1 MACRR
6 RKIKCN
12 REQPCQH
19 CTETHQACHYQAPPS
34 PQLWQAAEQQQQQ
47 QQQQQQPRSNNWR
60 SVIFSS
66 GSNTPDSFADGSSA
80 QQETTAA
87 LPPAALQSPPA
98 SQPTQA
104 TVDADRIVLDKTRI
118 LRWSHWMGAGQ
129 EFGPIFSC
137 YLATLAPRQEDSDL
151 SPAAKTVL
159 ADAAE
164 VLQKCKRLARSSKIW
179 RPSRLF
185 GMQGYDLILPSR
197 QVADAMATE
206 YFTYYEST
214 IRILHIPSFW
224 KLYDGFWKSESTAT
238 METRLMILLVIS
250 IGTSL
255 QDRSETSPAIP
266 SIAQIHQWIYA
277 AQTWLAGP
285 LEKDRLD
292 TGGLQI
298 YCLLIVARQI
308 YSVGGDLVWMSLG
321 SLLHRAMQLGLHYD
335 PKHFQGMS
343 VLKSELRRR
352 LWISPE
358 EYDTEPPSNIND
370 SDLDENTQALHP
382 KPESECTDT
391 TLQRHLVYALPARIR
406 IVRYLNGI
414 KADLSYPEAMSLS
427 AGLSTAQRR
436 ATLALQSYPD
446 QISPFQRNMVDFLL
460 RRFVVPLH
468 SPFACEA
475 RTTLAFHYSLKA
487 CTEASLALINPEPD
501 ARFAR
506 LLDSAGGLFREG
518 LRSANTAISLDLIV
532 QTKTQQADGTLHR
545 TRTVRDALKRSVVD
559 MLERCEK
566 RISNGETN
574 VKSYVF
580 LAMVLAMTEAMENGE
595 PCEMKIAQSAR
606 DALAHC
612 YGVLESSLGS
622 FVTNTP
628 TDAGF
633 PAGGASQGNSNSKK
647 VVESGAVA
655 FQYRLVTLASPI
667 QFLLHPSS
675 MKVLISGAGISGT
688 ALAFLLSK
696 LHYDITVVER
706 SPSLRV
712 NGLQIDLRGYGIEVL
727 RLMGLDAAFKE
738 KAAPEQG
745 MQVVDSAGTRLA
757 YFAANTFDT
766 GEQNCTSEYEI
777 MRGDLCRLLH
787 DASLAGGG
795 RVRYIFDSSIKDLRD
810 TPDAGGVTVTFSDNH
825 TEMFDLVVGADGQW
839 SRTRRLMLGT
849 NTSPDPAL
857 RLLPNLHAGYF
868 TMPQPLRAGEGFDAT
883 LYLASRRRSVV
894 TRRTD
899 PRFLQ
904 VYMACT
910 SSALQTVRRGDVV
923 REKEAFA
930 ASHAG
935 AGWRMPELVAGLRAA
950 DDFYCERIGLVKLE
964 AWHKGRVVLVGDA
977 AYCPSALTGMGPTC
991 GVVGAYVLAGELS
1004 RLGAGE
1010 EVDGGPGHSTLQD
1023 ALAAYDARFRP
1034 FMHQVQDGVGEGSI
1048 LSRMMSSSSV
1058 GIALT
1063 NYCLRAATFFGIR
1076 LSSDSFMKERVQNW
1090 HVPRYE
1096 ALVGKE

>member
-6 RKIKCN
+6 RKIN
-12 REQPCQH
+12 
-19 CTETHQACHYQAPPS
+19 
-34 PQLWQAAEQQQQQ
+34 
-47 QQQQQQPRSNNWR
+47 
-60 SVIFSS
+60 
-66 GSNTPDSFADGSSA
+66 SA

-104 TVDADRIVLDKTRI
+104 TVDADRVPDSHQATFVSRLPQRDDRIFARKSAVHDARIVLDKTRI

-185 GMQGYDLILPSR
+185 GMQGYDLIPPSR

-238 METRLMILLVIS
+238 METRLIILLVIA

-343 VLKSELRRR
+343 VLKAELRRR
-352 LWISPE
+352 LWYTILELLVQGSLDTAMPPRISPE

-633 PAGGASQGNSNSKK
+633 PAGGFDAGYLDMEIGMDSSQGNSKK
-647 VVESGAVA
+647 IVESGAVA

-667 QFLLHPSS
+667 QLLLHPSS

-712 NGLQIDLRGYGIEVL
+712 NGLQIDLRGHGIEVL

-857 RLLPNLHAGYF
+857 RLLPNMHAGYF
-868 TMPQPLRAGEGFDAT
+868 TTPQPLRAGEGFDAT

-935 AGWRMPELVAGLRAA
+935 AGWRVPELVEGLRAT

-977 AYCPSALTGMGPTC
+977 AYCPSALTGMGTTC

-1004 RLGAGE
+1004 RLGAGHE
-1010 EVDGGPGHSTLQD
+1010 ADGRPGHSTLQD

-1034 FMHQVQDGVGEGSI
+1034 FMHQVQDGVGEASI
-1048 LSRMMSSSSV
+1048 LSRMMMPSSSV
-1058 GIALT
+1058 GIALST
-1063 NYCLRAATFFGIR
+1063 IVCARLHFSAFGCR
-1076 LSSDSFMKERVQNW
+1076 PAPS
-1090 HVPRYE
+1090 
-1096 ALVGKE
+1096 